1 MVYSRKDLKMRYNDG
16 KKRLIY
22 YLAENFIKHGIV
34 TSGNDFSINIL
45 GKVEHYYR
53 NVKYSDGDLS
63 VSCAIESL
71 INVRKLLRKYRALQ
85 KTVGSINDEKI
96 VVLEDAEEKLSEFLL
111 VKYRIKEIAE
121 EVSTI
126 YDDADY
132 YGVMIV

>member
-1 MVYSRKDLKMRYNDG
+1 MRYNDG
-16 KKRLIY
+16 KKRLMY

-34 TSGNDFSINIL
+34 SSGNDFSVNIL
-45 GKVEHYYR
+45 GKTQNYYR
-53 NVKYSDGDLS
+53 NVKSLDGDLS

-85 KTVGSINDEKI
+85 KTLGEINDEKI
-96 VVLEDAEEKLSEFLL
+96 DVLEDAEERLSEYLL

-132 YGVMIV
+132 YGVMVI

>member
-1 MVYSRKDLKMRYNDG
+1 MRYNDG
-16 KKRLIY
+16 KKRLMY

-34 TSGNDFSINIL
+34 SSGNDFSVNIL
-45 GKVEHYYR
+45 GKVQNYYR
-53 NVKYSDGDLS
+53 NVKSMDGDLS
-63 VSCAIESL
+63 VSCAIDAL

-85 KTVGSINDEKI
+85 KTLGEINDEKI
-96 VVLEDAEEKLSEFLL
+96 DVLEDAEERLSEYLL

-132 YGVMIV
+132 YGVMVI